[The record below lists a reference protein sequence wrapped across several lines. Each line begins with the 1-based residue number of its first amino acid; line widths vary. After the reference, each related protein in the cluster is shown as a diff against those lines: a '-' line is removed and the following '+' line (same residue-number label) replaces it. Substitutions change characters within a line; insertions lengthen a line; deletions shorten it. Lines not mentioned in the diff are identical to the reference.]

1 MDIHQR
7 RLAFLEP
14 NKEAAGDIVY
24 PEIKPYFSKDGIIDF
39 HPVHHGLFEL
49 EDEELQQSH
58 GRAVWDD
65 FGWSRDR
72 WVF

>member
-49 EDEELQQSH
+49 
-58 GRAVWDD
+58 
-65 FGWSRDR
+65 
-72 WVF
+72 